1 MRQTSA
7 LSCFEQDLDHFVNY
21 LRSSYHFGPQNVVHK
36 TSKEKKP
43 PTRAKQFYD
52 KPDQFA

>member
-21 LRSSYHFGPQNVVHK
+21 LHSSYHLGPQNVEHE
-36 TSKEKKP
+36 TSKEKNSNAGK
-43 PTRAKQFYD
+43 AVLW
-52 KPDQFA
+52 

>member
-21 LRSSYHFGPQNVVHK
+21 LRSSYHFAPQKVVHEI
-36 TSKEKKP
+36 SKEKNSNAGK
-43 PTRAKQFYD
+43 AVLW
-52 KPDQFA
+52 